1 MPVHNFD
8 YHFFNKAFDRDSA
21 CRASDKT
28 GTSGTSGNRNP
39 NPNPMQCCGTTSSF
53 SVLYNANAQQCCADG
68 QVKNFGDTC

>member
-8 YHFFNKAFDRDSA
+8 YHFFNKAFDRDAA

-28 GTSGTSGNRNP
+28 GTSD
-39 NPNPMQCCGTTSSF
+39 MQCCGTTSSF

-68 QVKNFGDTC
+68 QVKDFGDTC